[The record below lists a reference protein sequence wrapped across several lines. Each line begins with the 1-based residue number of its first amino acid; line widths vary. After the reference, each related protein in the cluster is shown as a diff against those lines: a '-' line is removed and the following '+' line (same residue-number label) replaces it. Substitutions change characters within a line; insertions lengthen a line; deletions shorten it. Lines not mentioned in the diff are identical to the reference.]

1 MKFSFAH
8 PALPFVAWLPFLIT
22 VSTTTVEYAPYN
34 TNLSPRAAQF
44 DSPSFQPPPVYYDPP
59 IIEFEQPKEPP
70 PQNITVQRCH
80 AQELSQGNAL
90 WMLLIL
96 GVGCVVHMPGSV
108 TWLGHKGL
116 YRLVPEF
123 GILEAVA
130 LFTLVLRGIFH
141 HHQSIRRS
149 IRASLALRHAL
160 GEGESWWLV
169 ETPSTGAPITAE
181 TFDVALADQEMHLA
195 RLNMTPK
202 EALEH
207 LDDFLTSLRD
217 FNVSR
222 LLGSILTT
230 LTLVKA
236 SAATGTIRTTVL
248 ACSYYFSFFVI
259 DALAWLC
266 LAPGPPPSEGER
278 EQEAYAVAR
287 LMAALDP
294 FRETFQKKST
304 SVLSDPGPWRRL
316 DNQAY
321 EEYIAVYGTI
331 FNIQGWPEQ
340 WTSWPRIARPVFV
353 VTALLAAG
361 IAVLISTFWPVSV
374 PIFLVFDFSAVQKG
388 KWTFLYLNS
397 LVWLF
402 WVGVASGLFLGST
415 FLVSKVRRKT
425 FGEVIAEM
433 NEKYVPRNWVGLNF
447 VLAGYGILKV
457 ALIVRLYFHD
467 YSGANTTKPG
477 WVDWLG

>member
-8 PALPFVAWLPFLIT
+8 PALPFLAWLLFVTTI
-22 VSTTTVEYAPYN
+22 STTTVEYYSHD
-34 TNLSPRAAQF
+34 THLSLR
-44 DSPSFQPPPVYYDPP
+44 SPPFGSSSFQPVYYDPP
-59 IIEFEQPKEPP
+59 VLELEQPTEPP
-70 PQNITVQRCH
+70 PQNATVQRCH

-96 GVGCVVHMPGSV
+96 GVGCVVHMPGSL

-123 GILEAVA
+123 GIMEAVA
-130 LFTLVLRGIFH
+130 LFILVLKGIFY

-149 IRASLALRHAL
+149 IRASLALRNAL

-169 ETPSTGAPITAE
+169 DAPSNAAPITTE
-181 TFDVALADQEMHLA
+181 SFNVALNDQEMHLA
-195 RLNMTPK
+195 RLNMTPQ

-207 LDDFLTSLRD
+207 LDPFLTSLRD

-248 ACSYYFSFFVI
+248 ACSYYLSFFII

-266 LAPGPPPSEGER
+266 LSPGPPPSKGER
-278 EQEAYAVAR
+278 EREAYAVAR

-294 FRETFQKKST
+294 FREALQQKST
-304 SVLSDPGPWRRL
+304 SISNPGPWRRL

-321 EEYIAVYGTI
+321 EEYIAAYGTT
-331 FNIQGWPEQ
+331 FSIQGWPEP
-340 WTSWPRIARPVFV
+340 WTSWPRIARTVFV
-353 VTALLAAG
+353 TTALVAAA

-374 PIFLVFDFSAVQKG
+374 PIFLVFNFSAIQKG
-388 KWTFLYLNS
+388 KWTFIYLNS
-397 LVWLF
+397 LIWLF
-402 WVGVASGLFLGST
+402 WVGVASALFLCST
-415 FLVSKVRRKT
+415 FLVSKVRSKT
-425 FGEVIAEM
+425 FSEVVAEM
-433 NEKYVPRNWVGLNF
+433 NEKFVPRSWAGLNF
-447 VLAGYGILKV
+447 ALAGYGMLKV

-467 YSGANTTKPG
+467 YSGANTMKPG